1 MLIAEQ
7 SWVIGRVT
15 VHPSFGPCADHTVTI
30 ANTGTIAPM
39 SRGDDEVSL

>member
-15 VHPSFGPCADHTVTI
+15 VQPSADHTVTI